1 MDPKDRKTSEIR
13 GDKVRD
19 QKNEGLEVRL
29 LHGVVET
36 PDSVSYNGVRL
47 PKGTG
52 SEQNVPKRNEHYI
65 DDDFTLDL
73 QESLAIAFRM
83 HDPIMIEGG
92 SSLGKSTTVRKMAAE
107 LGWSMHYINLVGA
120 AETFDLMGQPTTN
133 MDKKS
138 EGDPDFV
145 FADGPVTAAIREAA
159 LGHKVVLLIDEYNVA
174 SPDVLIRLHEIIDR
188 YEDGDDVVI
197 TENNGERIKMIR
209 ENLVIVGAAN
219 PPSRGNSDY
228 AGRSP
233 LDKAQFRRWVYKKLP
248 DELPAESFQ
257 KYVEE
262 LFTYLGEEDWVREL
276 ADTFMVFHMEA
287 MSMVAN
293 REVGVDQPQEISF
306 DMREE
311 PRKVVKFVQEFVNDR
326 YGGNYSAA
334 IQDALEYFYVS
345 KILDDEQRNKLRA
358 KIAEV
363 GIESGKRVGL
373 EDAGEFLPEEVG
385 GFIANKLYGFI
396 EDGTLEPKDALPQL
410 AGISGMEVP
419 LAEYIREEYF
429 KAGNYKALGKAFS
442 GLDKKMTDD
451 EFRIFRSL
459 FESGRLSAKFYTTIG
474 AVSAGVLHIN
484 RVGYLDPSKENDP
497 SDMRA
502 QLVSLAGAD
511 TDEAWKFRPD
521 IYLLVYINE
530 YLKEGAAGKTIIGC
544 WGSQARELRA
554 WMFNGL
560 EDDPES
566 ILAMNLGYSL
576 IGTKIG
582 SSIYRGIIEEDYRDV
597 LEEKGYYFA
606 LMISLLGNDTSE
618 AWAIRAKYF
627 DKLSK
632 EEQARSISG
641 LFSEQAMAVRAQITD
656 PKIYALSLN
665 SEWEVAALK
674 SMGVIFSEP
683 AGS

>member
-1 MDPKDRKTSEIR
+1 LDPKDQKTSEIR

-19 QKNEGLEVRL
+19 QKNESLEVKL

-52 SEQNVPKRNEHYI
+52 GEQKVPKRNEHYI

-73 QESLAIAFRM
+73 QESLATAFRM
-83 HDPIMIEGG
+83 HEPIMIEGG

-107 LGWSMHYINLVGA
+107 LGWSMHYINLQGA

-133 MDKKS
+133 MDKKA

-262 LFTYLGEEDWVREL
+262 LFSYLGEEEWIKEL

-311 PRKVVKFVQEFVNDR
+311 PRRVVKFVQEFVNDR

-334 IQDALEYFYVS
+334 IQDALEYYYVS

-363 GIESGKRVGL
+363 GVESGKRVGL
-373 EDAGEFLPEEVG
+373 EAAGEIEPEEVG
-385 GFIANKLYGFI
+385 RFIADKLHGFI
-396 EDGTLEPKDALPQL
+396 EDGTLDPKDALPQL
-410 AGISGMEVP
+410 AAISGIEVP
-419 LAEYIREEYF
+419 MAEHMREEYF
-429 KAGNYKALGKAFS
+429 MAGNYKALGKAFS
-442 GLDKKMTDD
+442 GNKTMTDV
-451 EFRIFRSL
+451 EYRIFRRL
-459 FESGRLSAKFYTTIG
+459 LESGRLAAKFYISIG
-474 AVSAGVLHIN
+474 AVSTGIDISRA
-484 RVGYLDPSKENDP
+484 GYLDPSKENDP

-502 QLVSLAGAD
+502 QLISLAGAD
-511 TDEAWKFRPD
+511 TDEAWRFRPSPED
-521 IYLLVYINE
+521 LINNDE
-530 YLKEGAAGKTIIGC
+530 YLKESATGKTLIGC
-544 WGSQARELRA
+544 DGSKAWDLRQALAYPIRY
-554 WMFNGL
+554 G
-560 EDDPES
+560 
-566 ILAMNLGYSL
+566 LAMADRAAINLGYSL
-576 IGTKIG
+576 IGIRLNTTDDHG
-582 SSIYRGIIEEDYRDV
+582 YRALLDNMDYP
-597 LEEKGYYFA
+597 FA
-606 LMISLLGNDTSE
+606 LMISLLGNDTDE
-618 AWAIRAKYF
+618 AWEIRAKHF
-627 DKLSK
+627 DRLTP

-641 LFSEQAMAVRAQITD
+641 LFSEQAMVVRAQMTD

-674 SMGVIFSEP
+674 SVGVIFSEP